1 MKNVYENVKMEVIAF
16 EVEDIITTSATEVE
30 TKGDLSD
37 FVVPGGDTFNGS
49 DLF

>member
-1 MKNVYENVKMEVIAF
+1 MKNVYESVKMEIVAF
-16 EVEDIITTSATEVE
+16 EVEDIITTSVTEE

-37 FVVPGGDTFNGS
+37 FLAPGGDSFNGS